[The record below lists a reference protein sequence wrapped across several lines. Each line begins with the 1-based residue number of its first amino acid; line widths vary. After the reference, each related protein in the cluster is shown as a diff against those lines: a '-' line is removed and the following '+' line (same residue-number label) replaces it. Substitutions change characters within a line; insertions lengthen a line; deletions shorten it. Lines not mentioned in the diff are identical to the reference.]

1 MIKKRLIGVINVL
14 DGYGVQSF
22 SYSKYLPL
30 GKPEIL
36 AENLDRWQVDEIL
49 IQCIDRTKN
58 NLGPDFKTLEKIS
71 KLGLKTPLIFSGGIR
86 SVDDGV
92 ELIKCGAD
100 RLAVDAALRG
110 PRSILVGLSSI
121 LGAQALVASLPVSVD
136 DGKLFWYDY
145 LRKTSTPLDKAMLE
159 LFSDKILSEALLIDW
174 KHEGLHNRF
183 DVNLLDHSTALKAP
197 CLFFGGISS
206 LSVMEKVLAT
216 PNVAAVAMGN
226 SLNYKE
232 HSIDILRSQVDG
244 VNLRNPIFNFEG
256 F

>member
-22 SYSKYLPL
+22 SYSRYLPL
-30 GKPEIL
+30 GRPEIL

-58 NLGPDFKTLEKIS
+58 NLGPDFKTLERIS

-86 SVDDGV
+86 SISDGV
-92 ELIKCGAD
+92 ELIRCGAD
-100 RLAVDAALRG
+100 RLAIDTALRG
-110 PRSILVGLSSI
+110 KKSILMGLSST
-121 LGAQALVASLPVSVD
+121 LGAQALIASLPVSIHG
-136 DGKLFWYDY
+136 GKLFWYDY
-145 LRKTSTPLDKAMLE
+145 LNKISVPLDESMLE
-159 LFSDKILSEALLIDW
+159 IFNGTILSEALLIDW
-174 KHEGLHNRF
+174 KHEGFFNRF
-183 DVNLLDHSTALKAP
+183 DINLLNYLEKIKIP
-197 CLFFGGISS
+197 CLLFGGISS
-206 LSVMEKVLAT
+206 SGVVKKVLTT
-216 PNVAAVAMGN
+216 PNVAAVAIGN

-244 VNLRNPIFNFEG
+244 VNLRNPLFNYEG